1 MMGRHPIY
9 NFRGIGAWGLGSY
22 RENSRMQFPG
32 KIYEEERTQSL
43 ITRVGVQLSN
53 EQKVGDGGTWGKPLI
68 HIVDDVPKNIQVV
81 GNILRGEDCEIAFSQ
96 NGGDALDRI
105 KSNPADLILLDIMM
119 PGMDGYEVCEEL
131 RNDPKTRDI
140 PVIFLTAKTDM
151 DSTVRGFEA
160 GGQDYLTKPF
170 NSAEL
175 LARVHTQL
183 KLKKNMDTILRTNER
198 LKQEIAERARVE
210 EELRAH
216 REHIRLINQIMR
228 HDIINDLVVIDSE
241 LQLYDE
247 LCDDEL
253 LRKAAA
259 RVGKSVD
266 LINRMRELEMFI
278 NDHRGLKLYSVT
290 EVLRDVMKSY
300 PATKFNID
308 GDVQALADES
318 LSSVLDNI
326 INNAVAHGKTD
337 RIDITMKTT
346 GKFCEIRIAD
356 YGSGIPD
363 EIKANIFEESF
374 MYGETG
380 NTGLGLYIVR
390 KIMGNYGGYVYVE
403 DNTPKGAVFVLAL
416 KDMG

>member
-1 MMGRHPIY
+1 M
-9 NFRGIGAWGLGSY
+9 
-22 RENSRMQFPG
+22 
-32 KIYEEERTQSL
+32 
-43 ITRVGVQLSN
+43 GVQLSN

-81 GNILRGEDCEIAFSQ
+81 CNILRGEDCEIAFSQ

-131 RNDPKTRDI
+131 RKDPKTRDI

-151 DSTVRGFEA
+151 DSTVRGFEV

-170 NSAEL
+170 NSSEL
-175 LARVHTQL
+175 LARVRTQL
-183 KLKKNMDTILRTNER
+183 KLKKNRDIVLRINER

-210 EELRAH
+210 EELRAQ

-253 LRKAAA
+253 LKKAAV
-259 RVGKSVD
+259 RVSKSVD
-266 LINRMRELEMFI
+266 LINRMRELETFI
-278 NDHRGLKLYSVT
+278 DAHRGLKLYSVND
-290 EVLRDVMKSY
+290 VLRGVMKSY
-300 PATKFNID
+300 PYTTFNIK
-308 GDVQALADES
+308 GDVQALVDES

-337 RIDITMKTT
+337 RIDITMNTV
-346 GKFCEIRIAD
+346 GEFCEIRIAD

-363 EIKANIFEESF
+363 EIKEAIFEESF
-374 MYGETG
+374 MYGKTG

-390 KIMGNYGGYVYVE
+390 KIMGNYGGSVHVE
-403 DNTPKGAVFVLAL
+403 DNTPKGAVFVLML
-416 KDMG
+416 KNVR

>member
-1 MMGRHPIY
+1 M
-9 NFRGIGAWGLGSY
+9 
-22 RENSRMQFPG
+22 
-32 KIYEEERTQSL
+32 
-43 ITRVGVQLSN
+43 SN
-53 EQKVGDGGTWGKPLI
+53 EQKVGDRETGGKTLI

-96 NGGDALDRI
+96 NGGDALNRI

-119 PGMDGYEVCEEL
+119 PGMDGYEVCEKL
-131 RNDPKTRDI
+131 RNDPKTKDI
-140 PVIFLTAKTDM
+140 PVIFLTAKTDP
-151 DSTVRGFEA
+151 DSAVRGFEV

-183 KLKKNMDTILRTNER
+183 KLKKNRDLILRINER
-198 LKQEIAERARVE
+198 LKQEIAERALVE

-216 REHIRLINQIMR
+216 REHIKLINQIMR

-253 LRKAAA
+253 LRKAAV

-266 LINRMRELEMFI
+266 LINRIRKLEVFI
-278 NDHRGLKLYSVT
+278 NTHRGLKPYSVT
-290 EVLRDVMKSY
+290 QVLRDIVKSY
-300 PATKFNID
+300 PYTTFNIE
-308 GDVQALADES
+308 GNVQALADES
-318 LSSVLDNI
+318 LSSVLDNL
-326 INNAVAHGKTD
+326 INNAVSHGKTD
-337 RIDITMKTT
+337 RIDITMKTA
-346 GKFCEIRIAD
+346 GDFCEIRIAD

-363 EIKANIFEESF
+363 AIKENIFEESF

-390 KIMGNYGGYVYVE
+390 KIMGNYGGCVHVE
-403 DNTPKGAVFVLAL
+403 DNTPQGAVFVLAL
-416 KDMG
+416 KNLG

>member
-1 MMGRHPIY
+1 M
-9 NFRGIGAWGLGSY
+9 
-22 RENSRMQFPG
+22 
-32 KIYEEERTQSL
+32 
-43 ITRVGVQLSN
+43 SN
-53 EQKVGDGGTWGKPLI
+53 EQKVGDGGTCGKPLI

-81 GNILRGEDCEIAFSQ
+81 GNILRGEECEIAFSQ

-131 RNDPKTRDI
+131 RNDPQTRDI
-140 PVIFLTAKTDM
+140 PVIFLTAKTDT
-151 DSTVRGFEA
+151 DSTVRGFEV

-175 LARVHTQL
+175 LARVHTHL
-183 KLKKNMDTILRTNER
+183 KLKKNRDMILRINER
-198 LKQEIAERARVE
+198 LKQEIAKRALVE

-216 REHIRLINQIMR
+216 REHITLINQIMR

-253 LRKAAA
+253 LRKAAV

-266 LINRMRELEMFI
+266 LINRMRELETFI
-278 NDHRGLKLYSVT
+278 DAHRGLKPYSVT
-290 EVLRDVMKSY
+290 EVLSGVMKSY
-300 PATKFNID
+300 PATTFNIK
-308 GDVQALADES
+308 GDVHAMADES

-326 INNAVAHGKTD
+326 INNAVDHGKTD
-337 RIDITMKTT
+337 RIDITVGTV
-346 GKFCEIRIAD
+346 GEFCEIRIAD

-363 EIKANIFEESF
+363 EIKEKIFEESF
-374 MYGETG
+374 IYSETG

-390 KIMGNYGGYVYVE
+390 KIMENYGGYVHVE

-416 KDMG
+416 KNVG

>member
-1 MMGRHPIY
+1 
-9 NFRGIGAWGLGSY
+9 
-22 RENSRMQFPG
+22 
-32 KIYEEERTQSL
+32 
-43 ITRVGVQLSN
+43 LSN
-53 EQKVGDGGTWGKPLI
+53 EQKVGDRGTWGKPLI

-140 PVIFLTAKTDM
+140 PVIFLTAKTDI

-183 KLKKNMDTILRTNER
+183 KLKKNMDTILRINEQ

-247 LCDDEL
+247 LYDDEL
-253 LRKAAA
+253 LRKAAV

-278 NDHRGLKLYSVT
+278 NDHRGLKPYSVT

-300 PATKFNID
+300 PSTTFSME

-337 RIDITMKTT
+337 RIDITMKKT
-346 GKFCEIRIAD
+346 GEFCEIRIAD

-363 EIKANIFEESF
+363 EIKENIFEESF
-374 MYGETG
+374 VYGETG

-416 KDMG
+416 KDMGE

>member
-1 MMGRHPIY
+1 M
-9 NFRGIGAWGLGSY
+9 
-22 RENSRMQFPG
+22 
-32 KIYEEERTQSL
+32 
-43 ITRVGVQLSN
+43 GVQLSN

-131 RNDPKTRDI
+131 RKDPKTRDI

-151 DSTVRGFEA
+151 DSTVRGFEV

-170 NSAEL
+170 NSSEL
-175 LARVHTQL
+175 LARVRTQL
-183 KLKKNMDTILRTNER
+183 KLKKNRDIVLRINER

-210 EELRAH
+210 KELRAQ
-216 REHIRLINQIMR
+216 REHIKLINQIMR

-253 LRKAAA
+253 LRKAAV
-259 RVGKSVD
+259 RVSKSVD
-266 LINRMRELEMFI
+266 LINRMRELETFI
-278 NDHRGLKLYSVT
+278 DTHHGLKLYSVNN
-290 EVLRDVMKSY
+290 VLRDVMKSY
-300 PATKFNID
+300 PYTTFNIK
-308 GDVQALADES
+308 GDVQALVDES

-337 RIDITMKTT
+337 RIDITMNTV
-346 GKFCEIRIAD
+346 GEFCEIRIAD

-363 EIKANIFEESF
+363 EIKEAIFEESF
-374 MYGETG
+374 MYGKTG

-390 KIMGNYGGYVYVE
+390 KIMGNYGGSVHVE
-403 DNTPKGAVFVLAL
+403 DNTPKGAVFVLTL
-416 KDMG
+416 KNVR

>member
-1 MMGRHPIY
+1 MG
-9 NFRGIGAWGLGSY
+9 
-22 RENSRMQFPG
+22 
-32 KIYEEERTQSL
+32 
-43 ITRVGVQLSN
+43 N
-53 EQKVGDGGTWGKPLI
+53 EQKVGDRGSWEKPLI
-68 HIVDDVPKNIQVV
+68 HIVDGVPKNIQVV
-81 GNILRGEDCEIAFSQ
+81 GNILRGEACEIAFSQ
-96 NGGDALDRI
+96 NGRDALDRI

-119 PGMDGYEVCEEL
+119 PDMDGYEVCEEL
-131 RNDPKTRDI
+131 RKDPKTRDI
-140 PVIFLTAKTDM
+140 PVIFLTAKTDT
-151 DSTVRGFEA
+151 DSTVRGFEV

-175 LARVHTQL
+175 LARVRTHL
-183 KLKKNMDTILRTNER
+183 KLKKNRDIILRINER

-253 LRKAAA
+253 LKKAAV

-266 LINRMRELEMFI
+266 LINRMRELETFI
-278 NDHRGLKLYSVT
+278 TAHRGLKLYSVT
-290 EVLRDVMKSY
+290 EVLEDVAKSY
-300 PATKFNID
+300 PSTTFNIE

-318 LSSVLDNI
+318 LNSVMDNI
-326 INNAVAHGKTD
+326 INNAVVHGKTD
-337 RIDITMKTT
+337 RIDITMKPA
-346 GKFCEIRIAD
+346 GEFCEIRIVD

-363 EIKANIFEESF
+363 EIKENIFEESF

-390 KIMGNYGGYVYVE
+390 KIMENYGGYVYME

-416 KDMG
+416 KNVG